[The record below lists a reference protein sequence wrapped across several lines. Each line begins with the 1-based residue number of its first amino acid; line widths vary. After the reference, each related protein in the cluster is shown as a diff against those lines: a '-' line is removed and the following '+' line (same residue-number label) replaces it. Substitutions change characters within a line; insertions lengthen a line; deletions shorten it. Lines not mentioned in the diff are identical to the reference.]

1 MSDDPLYRK
10 ELLRLAA
17 DATGAGRLPEE
28 CHTGRAFNPTCG
40 DRVTVDIAIE
50 NERVAGIAHDTKA
63 CVLTQASASIL
74 GAELEGLSRE
84 DVVGLRRTVV
94 AMLEGGE
101 PPKAPFDVYRA
112 FDGVIAHRNRHAC
125 VLLPF
130 EAVLA
135 AFDASEAAKPR

>member
-17 DATGAGRLPEE
+17 DATGAGRLPEA

-50 NERVAGIAHDTKA
+50 HHRIAGVAHDTKA

-74 GAELEGLSRE
+74 GAELEGLSRQ
-84 DVVGLRRTVV
+84 DVVELRAVV
-94 AMLEGGE
+94 AAMLEGGE
-101 PPKAPFDVYRA
+101 PPAAPFDVYRA
-112 FDGVIAHRNRHAC
+112 FDGVTEHRNRHTC

-130 EAVLA
+130 DAVLA